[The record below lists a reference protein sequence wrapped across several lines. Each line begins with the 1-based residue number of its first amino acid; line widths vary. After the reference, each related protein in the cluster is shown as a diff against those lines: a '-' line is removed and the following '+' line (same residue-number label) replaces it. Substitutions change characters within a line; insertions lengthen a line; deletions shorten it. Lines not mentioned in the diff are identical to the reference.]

1 MPALRFIFSSIMNRK
16 ERLQAMKRIG
26 TSVYRNVALFGVLSA
41 VVFRGAGG
49 NAQVRDVSRPVLVN
63 TCIITGKFPQ
73 LVEFYQHA
81 LGVSPQVT
89 KGVYAEFPTGAG
101 VLALFSAEAQ
111 EKYIPGSAEPANNRS
126 AILEFRVANVDQ
138 EYARLQ
144 SVVKTWVKPPTNQPW
159 GTRSLYFRDPEG
171 NLVDFYS
178 PVKAQ

>member
-1 MPALRFIFSSIMNRK
+1 MNIVNRR
-16 ERLQAMKRIG
+16 ERLQAMKRIEK
-26 TSVYRNVALFGVLSA
+26 SVYRNVVLFGLFSA
-41 VVFRGAGG
+41 LAFRGASSSAPPGD
-49 NAQVRDVSRPVLVN
+49 ASKPVLVN
-63 TCIITGKFPQ
+63 TCIITEKFPQ

-81 LGVSPQVT
+81 LGISPHIT
-89 KGVYAEFPTGAG
+89 NGIYAEFSTGAG

-126 AILEFRVANVDQ
+126 AILEFRVANVDE

-144 SVVKTWVKPPTNQPW
+144 GVVKTWVKPPANQPW
-159 GTRSLYFRDPEG
+159 GTRSFYFRDPEG